1 MKELVIYGDSYASC
15 DAPHGWSYLLQQTNP
30 NSIDILAEEGSS
42 LDWSF
47 DLFLKTHT
55 NYKNVIFIIT
65 TVGRIYFPI
74 ECTHKKDKTI
84 ITVFKHWS
92 GVDSVQWVLKNY
104 TSKNNLLEDLFKFM
118 VEFGAS
124 QHNYTKNKHKSIIN
138 YIKFLRPDAI
148 VIPAFRQAS
157 VGDIP
162 DLDLDLEYNKWSLY
176 DISCLEISGTSFDGL
191 PWSLEEADP
200 RHNHLTRIS
209 NKWFLKHVQS
219 RLSGEFIN
227 WDKTQTPI
235 FSSMADLK
243 NAC

>member
-1 MKELVIYGDSYASC
+1 MKELAIYGDSYASC

-30 NSIDILAEEGSS
+30 NSIDIFAEGGSS

-74 ECTHKKDKTI
+74 TCTHKKDKTL
-84 ITVFKHWS
+84 TVFKHWS
-92 GVDSVQWVLKNY
+92 GIDSIQWVLANY

-118 VEFGAS
+118 IEYEAS

-162 DLDLDLEYNKWSLY
+162 DLDLDLEYNEWSLY
-176 DISCLEISGTSFDGL
+176 DISCHEISGFSADDRRIDLKGQ
-191 PWSLEEADP
+191 DP
-200 RHNHLTRIS
+200 RYNHLTNWS

-227 WDKTQTPI
+227 WDKTQI
-235 FSSMADLK
+235 SVFSSMEDLK
-243 NAC
+243 KAC